1 MALSNRWKELGDSR
15 LASTLRFL
23 EILTSEPERLTP
35 DEFGCL
41 LANDVS
47 RDAIVDAVAVCA
59 GFNVINRIA
68 DALAFELPSRF
79 ESYIASKYL
88 IRIGYK
94 RLYGLSEQ
102 EAFHRRVEQQEL
114 FFANS
119 SQNSAVARRLL
130 DGLSKLV
137 AAVVMGSGSLDSGT
151 RVAAFKGQK
160 VPAPVKGYVELV
172 HNAATSIT
180 NDHIRALLVS
190 GLSEDQIFEITV
202 SAALGAGVRRVESA
216 LSMLANKPGLG
227 CRCRLPAQYTG
238 PQTGPFRR

>member
-1 MALSNRWKELGDSR
+1 MAFSNQWKELGDSR

-35 DEFGCL
+35 AEFGCL

-59 GFNVINRIA
+59 GFSVINRIA
-68 DALAFELPSRF
+68 DALAFRMPSRF

-94 RLYGLSEQ
+94 RLCGVSEQ
-102 EAFHRRVEQQEL
+102 QAVHRRVEEQFEL
-114 FFANS
+114 SEDSFFANG
-119 SQNSAVARRLL
+119 SQNSSVARRLL
-130 DGLSKLV
+130 GGLSKLV
-137 AAVVMGSGSLDSGT
+137 AAVVTGSGSLDSGT
-151 RVAAFKGQK
+151 RVAAFRLQK

-180 NDHIRALLVS
+180 NEHIRALLGS
-190 GLSEDQIFEITV
+190 GLSEDQIFEVTV
-202 SAALGAGVRRVESA
+202 SAALGAGVRRVELA
-216 LSMLANKPGLG
+216 LSMLEDKPGLE
-227 CRCRLPAQYTG
+227 CRCQFPG
-238 PQTGPFRR
+238 

>member
-94 RLYGLSEQ
+94 RLYGLSEL
-102 EAFHRRVEQQEL
+102 EAFYRRVEQQCKLFEEP

-160 VPAPVKGYVELV
+160 VPAPVKEYVELV

-180 NDHIRALLVS
+180 NDHIRALLFS
-190 GLSEDQIFEITV
+190 GLSEDQIFEVTV

-216 LSMLANKPGLG
+216 LSMLAI
-227 CRCRLPAQYTG
+227 AS
-238 PQTGPFRR
+238 